1 MANQETMI
9 SIDSLS
15 LAEQMEVGMVT
26 RLAWPIP
33 IEQVSQEEL
42 MELGLA
48 TKASWEAISPTEMQ
62 GFWAETLGG
71 AYREAVVAQE
81 TKLASSVVKSW
92 ADQVSDC
99 DEIDWQDVE
108 DPLPSGR
115 STARSWSEVAWGR
128 CHCGCEEERSQGMRF
143 GRPSNMGM

>member
-62 GFWAETLGG
+62 GFGHR
-71 AYREAVVAQE
+71 REKQLHR
-81 TKLASSVVKSW
+81 KPLASSVVKA
-92 ADQVSDC
+92 ADQVDC

-108 DPLPSGR
+108 DPSIRPLNCTELVR
-115 STARSWSEVAWGR
+115 SRMGTLSLWLRRRTLTRNEIWSTFKYGYVVV
-128 CHCGCEEERSQGMRF
+128 
-143 GRPSNMGM
+143 